1 MSITAKELARKLN
14 LSEAAISMAL
24 NKKPGVSTKTR
35 KMVLEAAEKY
45 GYDFTRISGR
55 ANRTGVVSFVV
66 FKKHGAIVSDTPFFS
81 EVTEG
86 IQQKCSEYGF
96 KLNIEHI
103 YKEDYLGSQAE
114 RIMDVDPAGII
125 LLGTEMSKEDFL
137 PFSRLRIP
145 VVLLDVYMRDVDV
158 DCILINNNQGA
169 YLATDYLI
177 SSTKSQPGYLHSSY
191 SISNFEERAD
201 GFYKAIRAHGM
212 SPSKSIVHELTPSI
226 EGACADMLEILS
238 SGEEP
243 ARAYFA
249 DNDLI
254 AIGAMRALQQKGYR
268 IPEEI
273 AIVGFDNLPMCN
285 YINPPL
291 TTINVPKKYMGEM
304 AVTRLLT
311 LMEAR
316 QFVPVKM
323 EIHTNLVQRRS
334 C

>member
-1 MSITAKELARKLN
+1 
-14 LSEAAISMAL
+14 
-24 NKKPGVSTKTR
+24 
-35 KMVLEAAEKY
+35 
-45 GYDFTRISGR
+45 
-55 ANRTGVVSFVV
+55 
-66 FKKHGAIVSDTPFFS
+66 
-81 EVTEG
+81 
-86 IQQKCSEYGF
+86 
-96 KLNIEHI
+96 
-103 YKEDYLGSQAE
+103 
-114 RIMDVDPAGII
+114 MDSDPAGII

-137 PFSRLRIP
+137 PFSRLRLP
-145 VVLLDVYMRDVDV
+145 VVLLDVYMQDVDV

-177 SSTKSQPGYLHSSY
+177 STTKSQPGYLHSSY

-212 SPSKSIVHELTPSI
+212 SSSKSIVHLLTPSI
-226 EGACADMLEILS
+226 EGAAADMQEILN
-238 SGEEP
+238 SGEAI

-268 IPEEI
+268 IPEDI

-304 AVTRLLT
+304 AVVRLLALT
-311 LMEAR
+311 EAR

-323 EIHTNLVQRRS
+323 EIHTNLVQRHS